1 MMLDSRQVSLLTEMG
16 IPVWELRTS
25 NEIETETETETE
37 TEIATEAIEQ
47 PVVDITV
54 LLQRVTKSD
63 WLICCED
70 VLTQAAHRLL
80 QAMLST
86 IGLSL
91 ADVCLLSL
99 TELSKLIETT
109 EGVSQQKVVLLL
121 GEQAVKQAFDES
133 AKVSNYRNEAHA
145 ISPALLTTVASFSL
159 EDLLQN
165 PEHKVLAWQDLQ
177 LAKNS
182 QQQQL

>member
-16 IPVWELRTS
+16 IPVWELRAS
-25 NEIETETETETE
+25 NEIEIT
-37 TEIATEAIEQ
+37 TEAIEQ
-47 PVVDITV
+47 PVVDIAA
-54 LLQRVTKSD
+54 LLDRVAQSN

-99 TELSKLIETT
+99 TELSKLIETA
-109 EGVSQQKVVLLL
+109 EGEFQQKVVLLL

-133 AKVSNYRNEAHA
+133 ARVSNYRNETHA
-145 ISPALLTTVASFSL
+145 ISPSKLATVVSFSL
-159 EDLLQN
+159 ENLLQS
-165 PEHKVLAWQDLQ
+165 PENKVLAWQDLQ

>member
-16 IPVWELRTS
+16 IPAWELRTS
-25 NEIETETETETE
+25 NEIETE
-37 TEIATEAIEQ
+37 IATEAIEP
-47 PVVDITV
+47 PVVDITS

-91 ADVCLLSL
+91 ADVCLLTL
-99 TELSKLIETT
+99 AELSKLIETT
-109 EGVSQQKVVLLL
+109 EGVSQQKVVILL
-121 GEQAVKQAFDES
+121 GEEAVKQAFDES
-133 AKVSNYRNEAHA
+133 AKVSNYRNEAHV
-145 ISPALLTTVASFSL
+145 ISAPQLTTVVSFSL
-159 EDLLQN
+159 ENLLQN
-165 PEHKVLAWQDLQ
+165 SENKALASQDLQ

-182 QQQQL
+182 QQQQF

>member
-1 MMLDSRQVSLLTEMG
+1 VAQ
-16 IPVWELRTS
+16 S
-25 NEIETETETETE
+25 N
-37 TEIATEAIEQ
+37 
-47 PVVDITV
+47 
-54 LLQRVTKSD
+54 

-99 TELSKLIETT
+99 TELGKLIDAV
-109 EGVSQQKVVLLL
+109 EGESQQKVVLLL

-133 AKVSNYRNEAHA
+133 AKVSSYRNEAHA
-145 ISPALLTTVASFSL
+145 ISSALLTTVASFSL

>member
-16 IPVWELRTS
+16 IPVWELRPS
-25 NEIETETETETE
+25 
-37 TEIATEAIEQ
+37 TEIVTEAIEH
-47 PVVDITV
+47 PVVDIAG
-54 LLQRVTKSD
+54 LLDRVAQSD

-70 VLTQAAHRLL
+70 VLTPVAHRLL

-99 TELSKLIETT
+99 TELGKLVERP
-109 EGVSQQKVVLLL
+109 EGVSQQKVMILL
-121 GEQAVKQAFDES
+121 GEQAVKQAFDDS
-133 AKVSNYRNEAHA
+133 ATVSNYRNEAHA
-145 ISPALLTTVASFSL
+145 ILRAKLITVVSFSL
-159 EDLLQN
+159 ENFLQS
-165 PEHKVLAWQDLQ
+165 PENKVLAWQDML